1 MKAVRNGPCA
11 LREVGKCE
19 LDGVWTQTCGRGQQA
34 AVLTP
39 NPTAVVSHQGLV
51 TGFICTPAPF
61 PCRSP
66 LHISPSQVRGLLVLP
81 RGFHSG
87 LAAPL
92 PCVFHFD
99 DSPTVSVITQVSIK
113 IYSCYCSSHFPQYM
127 CIVFGESHNHS
138 PHPTDAV
145 VRATPASTYQTFLL
159 IWDFTNNHK
168 RCSLP
173 KISALSF
180 LDCVSGKALIRAPAP
195 RKAKLQK
202 GFAWLCF

>member
-1 MKAVRNGPCA
+1 M
-11 LREVGKCE
+11 
-19 LDGVWTQTCGRGQQA
+19 
-34 AVLTP
+34 LTP
-39 NPTAVVSHQGLV
+39 NPTAVVSHQGLMM
-51 TGFICTPAPF
+51 GFICTPAPF

-168 RCSLP
+168 CCSLP

-195 RKAKLQK
+195 HKAKLQK